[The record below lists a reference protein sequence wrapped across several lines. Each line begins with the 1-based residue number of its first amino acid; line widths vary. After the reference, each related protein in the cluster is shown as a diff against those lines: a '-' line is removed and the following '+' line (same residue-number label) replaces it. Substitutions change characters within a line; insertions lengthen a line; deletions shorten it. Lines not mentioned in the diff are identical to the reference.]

1 MTASATP
8 FIEDQAPPER
18 LGFIAAVATA
28 MHLAVILGITFVPP
42 DASIKTP
49 SLEITL
55 AQYQS
60 NKAPDKADYLAQY
73 DQLGSGTL
81 ADKAELSTTTES
93 AFHDNT
99 LQDEDALKIAKSVPD
114 RSSSSL
120 LSTTATSSRSTNPQK
135 TRMLHQQQ
143 KWNGSD
149 NSNQL
154 SENISALEAQ
164 LEKYQQN
171 YARMPRPKFI
181 TSVATKGS
189 PDALYL
195 NRWEKRVETAGNA
208 NYPEEARQQGIEGEL
223 RLLLM
228 LMPDGRIDEVRI
240 LSSSGS
246 AILDRAAHRIVRL
259 AAPYEAIPSD
269 VLDGKNRLGIVR
281 TWRFERQSLK
291 TNQG

>member
-1 MTASATP
+1 MTAPATP
-8 FIEDQAPPER
+8 FLDEQAPPER
-18 LGFIAAVATA
+18 LGFIIIVAAA
-28 MHLAVILGITFVPP
+28 MHLALILGITFAPP
-42 DASIKTP
+42 DTRIKLP

-60 NKAPDKADYLAQY
+60 KDAPDKADYLAQY
-73 DQLGSGTL
+73 DQIGSGTL
-81 ADKAELSTTTES
+81 NKKAELSATTES

-99 LQDEDALKIAKSVPD
+99 AQDEDALKLAKSVPD
-114 RSSSSL
+114 NASASL
-120 LSTTATSSRSTNPQK
+120 LSTTAIAARNSKPQQ

-143 KWNGSD
+143 QWNGSD
-149 NSNQL
+149 ESNQL

-164 LEKYQQN
+164 LEKLNQN
-171 YARMPRPKFI
+171 YASMPRPKFI

-195 NRWEKRVETAGNA
+195 NRWEKRVEKVGNA
-208 NYPEEARQQGIEGEL
+208 NYPEEARKKGIEGEL

>member
-1 MTASATP
+1 MTAATLP
-8 FIEDQAPPER
+8 MTDDHTPPER
-18 LGFIAAVATA
+18 LGFIIVVATA
-28 MHLAVILGITFVPP
+28 MHLALILGITFAAPE
-42 DASIKTP
+42 P
-49 SLEITL
+49 SVKLPNLEITL

-60 NKAPDKADYLAQY
+60 KDAPENADYLAQY
-73 DQLGSGTL
+73 DQIGSGSL
-81 ADKAELSTTTES
+81 KDKAELSATSES

-99 LQDEDALKIAKSVPD
+99 AKEEEALKLAKSVPD
-114 RSSSSL
+114 TAGSAL
-120 LSTTATSSRSTNPQK
+120 LSTTGDATRSTKPQQ

-143 KWNGSD
+143 QWDGSD
-149 NSNQL
+149 AQNQL

-164 LEKYQQN
+164 LENLNQS

-195 NRWEKRVETAGNA
+195 NRWEKRVETVGNA
-208 NYPEEARQQGIEGEL
+208 NYPEEARRLGIEGEL

-240 LSSSGS
+240 LSSSGNP
-246 AILDRAAHRIVRL
+246 ILDRAAHRIVRL

>member
-1 MTASATP
+1 MTAPATP
-8 FIEDQAPPER
+8 FIQDQAPPER
-18 LGFIAAVATA
+18 LGFIVAVTTA
-28 MHLAVILGITFVPP
+28 MHLAVILGITFVAP
-42 DASIKTP
+42 DARIKTP

-60 NKAPDKADYLAQY
+60 NKAPDKADYLAQHN
-73 DQLGSGTL
+73 QLGSGTL
-81 ADKAELSTTTES
+81 TDKAELSTTTES

-99 LQDEDALKIAKSVPD
+99 LQDEEALKIAKSVPD
-114 RSSSSL
+114 QSSSSL
-120 LSTTATSSRSTNPQK
+120 LSTTAASARSTNSRQ

-143 KWNGSD
+143 QWNGSD
-149 NSNQL
+149 SSNQL

-164 LEKYQQN
+164 LEKYEQN

-195 NRWEKRVETAGNA
+195 NRWEKRVETIGNA

-228 LMPDGRIDEVRI
+228 LMPDGRVDEVRI

-246 AILDRAAHRIVRL
+246 AILDRSAHRIVRL

>member
-1 MTASATP
+1 MTAPATP
-8 FIEDQAPPER
+8 FIQDQAPPER
-18 LGFIAAVATA
+18 LGFIVAVTTA
-28 MHLAVILGITFVPP
+28 MHLAVILGITFVAP
-42 DASIKTP
+42 DARIKTP

-60 NKAPDKADYLAQY
+60 NKAPDKADYLAQHN
-73 DQLGSGTL
+73 QLGSGTL
-81 ADKAELSTTTES
+81 TDKAELSTTTES

-99 LQDEDALKIAKSVPD
+99 LQDEEALKIAKSVPD
-114 RSSSSL
+114 QSSSSL
-120 LSTTATSSRSTNPQK
+120 LSTTAASARSTNSRQ

-143 KWNGSD
+143 QWNGSD
-149 NSNQL
+149 SRNQL

-164 LEKYQQN
+164 LEKYEQN

-195 NRWEKRVETAGNA
+195 NRWEKRVETIGNA

-228 LMPDGRIDEVRI
+228 LMPDGRVDEVRI

-246 AILDRAAHRIVRL
+246 AILDRSAHRIVRL

>member
-1 MTASATP
+1 MTATALP
-8 FIEDQAPPER
+8 FSDEQTPPEKM
-18 LGFIAAVATA
+18 GFIIAMATA
-28 MHLAVILGITFVPP
+28 MHLALILGITFAPP
-42 DASIKTP
+42 EISMKLP
-49 SLEITL
+49 SVEITL

-60 NKAPDKADYLAQY
+60 KEAPEKADYLAQY
-73 DQLGSGTL
+73 DQAGSGTL
-81 ADKAELSTTTES
+81 DDKAELSATTES

-99 LQDEDALKIAKSVPD
+99 AKEEEALKLAKSVPD
-114 RSSSSL
+114 NAGSTL
-120 LSTTATSSRSTNPQK
+120 LSTTGESTRSAKPQQ
-135 TRMLHQQQ
+135 TRMLHQQAR
-143 KWNGSD
+143 WEGSD
-149 NSNQL
+149 ASNQL

-164 LEKYQQN
+164 LEALNQN

-195 NRWEKRVETAGNA
+195 NRWEKRVETVGNA
-208 NYPEEARQQGIEGEL
+208 NYPEEARRQGIEGEL

-246 AILDRAAHRIVRL
+246 PILDRAAHRIVRL

>member
-1 MTASATP
+1 MTD
-8 FIEDQAPPER
+8 DQTPPER
-18 LGFIAAVATA
+18 LGFIIVVATA
-28 MHLAVILGITFVPP
+28 MHLALILGITFAAPE
-42 DASIKTP
+42 P
-49 SLEITL
+49 SVKLPNLEITL

-60 NKAPDKADYLAQY
+60 KDAPKNADYLAQY
-73 DQLGSGTL
+73 DQIGSGSL
-81 ADKAELSTTTES
+81 KDKAELSATSES

-99 LQDEDALKIAKSVPD
+99 AKEEEALKLAKSVPD
-114 RSSSSL
+114 TAGSAL
-120 LSTTATSSRSTNPQK
+120 LSTTGDATRSTKPQQ

-143 KWNGSD
+143 QWDGSD
-149 NSNQL
+149 AQNQL

-164 LEKYQQN
+164 LENLNQS

-195 NRWEKRVETAGNA
+195 NRWEKRVETVGNA
-208 NYPEEARQQGIEGEL
+208 NYPEEARRLGIEGEL

-240 LSSSGS
+240 LSSSGNP
-246 AILDRAAHRIVRL
+246 ILDRAAHRIVRL

>member
-1 MTASATP
+1 MTAPTTP
-8 FIEDQAPPER
+8 FIENQAPTER
-18 LGFIAAVATA
+18 LGFIVAVATA

-42 DASIKTP
+42 NARIKIP

-60 NKAPDKADYLAQY
+60 NEAPEKADYLAQY

-81 ADKAELSTTTES
+81 TDKAELSATTES

-99 LQDEDALKIAKSVPD
+99 LQDEEALKIAKSARD
-114 RSSSSL
+114 QSSASL
-120 LSTTATSSRSTNPQK
+120 LSTTAVSARSTNPMQ

-143 KWNGSD
+143 QWNGSD
-149 NSNQL
+149 NSSQL

-195 NRWEKRVETAGNA
+195 NRWEKRVETVGNA
-208 NYPEEARQQGIEGEL
+208 NYPEEARQRSIEGEL

-228 LMPDGRIDEVRI
+228 LMPDGRIEEVRI

-246 AILDRAAHRIVRL
+246 PILDRAAHRIVRL

-281 TWRFERQSLK
+281 TWRFKRQSLT

>member
-1 MTASATP
+1 MTPVAAP
-8 FIEDQAPPER
+8 FIENQTPPDR
-18 LGFIAAVATA
+18 LGFIIAVATA
-28 MHLAVILGITFVPP
+28 MHLAVILGITFAPP
-42 DASIKTP
+42 EARVKLP

-60 NKAPDKADYLAQY
+60 KTAPEDADYLAQF
-73 DQLGSGTL
+73 DQVGSGSL
-81 ADKAELSTTTES
+81 KEKAELSTTAES

-99 LQDEDALKIAKSVPD
+99 LRDEEALKLAKSVPD
-114 RSSSSL
+114 NVGSSL
-120 LSTTATSSRSTNPQK
+120 LSTTATSARSTKPQQ
-135 TRMLHQQQ
+135 TRMLHQKQP
-143 KWNGSD
+143 WDGSD
-149 NSNQL
+149 DSSQL

-164 LEKYQQN
+164 LEQLNQN

-195 NRWEKRVETAGNA
+195 NRWEKRVETVGNA
-208 NYPEEARQQGIEGEL
+208 NYPEEARKLGIEGEL
-223 RLLLM
+223 RLLLL

-240 LSSSGS
+240 LSSSGNP
-246 AILDRAAHRIVRL
+246 ILDRAAHRIVRL

-291 TNQG
+291 TNQS

>member
-1 MTASATP
+1 MTPAATS
-8 FIEDQAPPER
+8 FIDDQAPPER
-18 LGFIAAVATA
+18 LGFIIAVATA
-28 MHLAVILGITFVPP
+28 MHLALILGISFAPP
-42 DASIKTP
+42 EARIKLP

-60 NKAPDKADYLAQY
+60 KTAPDTADYLAQY
-73 DQLGSGTL
+73 DQIGSGTL
-81 ADKAELSTTTES
+81 EDKAELTTTTTS

-99 LQDEDALKIAKSVPD
+99 VQDEEALKLARSVPD
-114 RSSSSL
+114 TAGATL
-120 LSTTATSSRSTNPQK
+120 LSTTAASNRNSKPQQ

-143 KWNGSD
+143 QWNGSD
-149 NSNQL
+149 ENNQL

-164 LEKYQQN
+164 LEQLNQN

-189 PDALYL
+189 PDAMYL
-195 NRWEKRVETAGNA
+195 NRWEKRVETVGNA
-208 NYPEEARQQGIEGEL
+208 NYPEEARRQGIEGEL

-240 LSSSGS
+240 LSSSGNP
-246 AILDRAAHRIVRL
+246 ILDRAAHRIVRL
-259 AAPYEAIPSD
+259 AAPFEAIPSD

-291 TNQG
+291 TNQS

>member
-1 MTASATP
+1 
-8 FIEDQAPPER
+8 
-18 LGFIAAVATA
+18 
-28 MHLAVILGITFVPP
+28 MHLALILGITFAAPE
-42 DASIKTP
+42 P
-49 SLEITL
+49 SVKLPNLEITL

-60 NKAPDKADYLAQY
+60 KDAPKNADYLAQY
-73 DQLGSGTL
+73 DQIGSGSL
-81 ADKAELSTTTES
+81 KDKAELSATSES

-99 LQDEDALKIAKSVPD
+99 AKEEEALKLAKSVPD
-114 RSSSSL
+114 TAGSAL
-120 LSTTATSSRSTNPQK
+120 LSTTGDATRSTKPQQ

-143 KWNGSD
+143 QWDGSD
-149 NSNQL
+149 AQNQL

-164 LEKYQQN
+164 LENLNQS

-195 NRWEKRVETAGNA
+195 NRWEKRVETVGNA
-208 NYPEEARQQGIEGEL
+208 NYPEEARRLGIEGEL

-240 LSSSGS
+240 LSSSGNP
-246 AILDRAAHRIVRL
+246 ILDRAAHRIVRL

>member
-1 MTASATP
+1 MNTVATS
-8 FIEDQAPPER
+8 FIDNQAPPDR
-18 LGFIAAVATA
+18 LGFIIVVATA
-28 MHLAVILGITFVPP
+28 MHLAVILGITFAPP
-42 DASIKTP
+42 EARVKLP

-60 NKAPDKADYLAQY
+60 NTAPENADYLAQF
-73 DQLGSGTL
+73 DQVGSGSL
-81 ADKAELSTTTES
+81 KEKAELSTTAQS
-93 AFHDNT
+93 DFHDNT
-99 LQDEDALKIAKSVPD
+99 LREEEALKLAKSVPD
-114 RSSSSL
+114 NVGSTL
-120 LSTTATSSRSTNPQK
+120 LSTTAAAARSSKPQQ
-135 TRMLHQQQ
+135 TRMLHQRQP
-143 KWNGSD
+143 WEGSD
-149 NSNQL
+149 DSSQL

-164 LEKYQQN
+164 LEQLNQN

-195 NRWEKRVETAGNA
+195 NRWEKRVETVGNA
-208 NYPEEARQQGIEGEL
+208 NYPEEARKLGIEGEL
-223 RLLLM
+223 RLLLL

-240 LSSSGS
+240 LSSSGNP
-246 AILDRAAHRIVRL
+246 ILDRAAHRIVRL

-291 TNQG
+291 TNQS